1 MSLYGLS
8 PVNQKTNIRP
18 PDANPSNACNY
29 PYRIGQLTIPY
40 HLPLMAA
47 HASTHPPCRTQCTM
61 SSDVLVEV
69 EGLARRYG
77 HLEAVRDISFTIRQ
91 GQVLG
96 FLGPN
101 GAGKTTTMQILSGN
115 LAPSG
120 GRIRIAGHDL
130 LENPRAAKAAIGYL
144 PEQPPVYRELTVNEY
159 LDYCAALNRIPRWQR
174 QSARDQAKERCG
186 LTQVGQRLIGNL
198 SKGYQ
203 QRVGLAQ
210 AIIHLPPVIILDEPT
225 VGLDP
230 IQIREIRHLIRELG
244 KDHGVILSTH
254 ILPEVQATCDQV
266 QIINRGKLV
275 LNDSIE
281 GLSRHMQS
289 ATLFLALRRPPDLE
303 ALRAVDGVKSLQE
316 EGNGRLHIFYDPD
329 KDPTDT
335 LVQLAVEKNWGL
347 YELMPQRASLEDIF
361 VQLTTDETS
370 TQADHPVTPP

>member
-120 GRIRIAGHDL
+120 GRIRIAGYDL
-130 LENPRAAKAAIGYL
+130 LDKHDDLRGYMNHYHAGSK
-144 PEQPPVYRELTVNEY
+144 YRLLQGAGERK
-159 LDYCAALNRIPRWQR
+159 NR
-174 QSARDQAKERCG
+174 
-186 LTQVGQRLIGNL
+186 LF
-198 SKGYQ
+198 
-203 QRVGLAQ
+203 
-210 AIIHLPPVIILDEPT
+210 EPM
-225 VGLDP
+225 
-230 IQIREIRHLIRELG
+230 
-244 KDHGVILSTH
+244 K
-254 ILPEVQATCDQV
+254 
-266 QIINRGKLV
+266 
-275 LNDSIE
+275 
-281 GLSRHMQS
+281 
-289 ATLFLALRRPPDLE
+289 
-303 ALRAVDGVKSLQE
+303 
-316 EGNGRLHIFYDPD
+316 
-329 KDPTDT
+329 
-335 LVQLAVEKNWGL
+335 
-347 YELMPQRASLEDIF
+347 
-361 VQLTTDETS
+361 
-370 TQADHPVTPP
+370 